1 MTTNTLIVI
10 VAVAVVA
17 IVIAIWIIQ
26 KKRTRKLRSKFGSEY
41 DRLVGETG
49 GNAHKAEAVLDE
61 RQKRVGKL
69 IVRPLSQE
77 ECARF
82 TAEWRT
88 VQDGFVDEPRMAV
101 WRADALVNRALQT
114 RGFPMADFDEQAANV
129 SVEHPQVVENYR
141 VAHDIA
147 LRDQQGRAT
156 TEELRRAMQHYRS
169 LFEHVLDM
177 HAMRLEEV
185 HQV

>member
-1 MTTNTLIVI
+1 MSTTTVIVI
-10 VAVAVVA
+10 VAVVV
-17 IVIAIWIIQ
+17 IVIAILIMQ
-26 KKRTRKLRSKFGSEY
+26 KQRTRKLRSKFGSEY
-41 DRLVGETG
+41 ERLVGETG
-49 GNAHKAEAVLDE
+49 GNAHKAEAILDE

-69 IVRPLSQE
+69 MIRPLSQE

-88 VQDGFVDEPRMAV
+88 VQEGFVDEPKMAV

-114 RGFPMADFDEQAANV
+114 RGFPMADFEEQAANV

-147 LRDQQGRAT
+147 IRDQQGRAT
-156 TEELRRAMQHYRS
+156 TEELRRAMQHYRG
-169 LFEHVLDM
+169 LFEHVLDTP
-177 HAMRLEEV
+177 AMRLEEV
-185 HQV
+185 HR